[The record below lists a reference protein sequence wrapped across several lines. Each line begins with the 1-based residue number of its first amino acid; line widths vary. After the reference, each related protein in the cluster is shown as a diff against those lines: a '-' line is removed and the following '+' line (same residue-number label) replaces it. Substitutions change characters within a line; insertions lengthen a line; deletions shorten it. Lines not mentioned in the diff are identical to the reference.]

1 MAYSQ
6 IEQRYLNALAEAYFP
21 TMAPEDIAADQQSMD
36 GMQLAAGPT
45 DTRTDAG
52 PSSKKVPYRPVPMK
66 DQLTNPLLA
75 LSDIFA
81 GAARSGT
88 AQVIGSGGDLQS
100 IKNGV
105 TAIFNRPKDQ
115 GWIDAFIKGLE
126 QKTSM
131 VTSEQV
137 RKDGFRIPFTD
148 INVKLPPAIPEGAK
162 YEKDRQY
169 FAEIGEPVGEF
180 APLPGV
186 IEAGVAGIKYGAK
199 AAKALA
205 PTAGKMAEDYMRKT
219 GALMDVAPVGPAS
232 QNTGGLVFSTK
243 DIETRLRL
251 KQQRNEALAKG
262 KTLPGEPKNDRIV
275 IPAQEGS
282 NLPDFVVG
290 KLTVDDWKNRIESLL
305 KPEQIDE
312 YSRWYSEIKDTF
324 MKYTGGDEQKV
335 DRYMRAWL
343 VANQNTSVDS
353 AMANALSQAEQFA
366 RNIPENEMIS
376 GGLPNPTEAARR
388 ALKNEPITSGVGAK
402 IADFVDS
409 AENKGTRAFYGNDA
423 QAGQPFVVDIHTARD
438 TGLVD
443 PILLNHLERLG
454 YKVDK
459 DAVKVDFKEG
469 PTDTQY
475 ENRAD
480 FGRMLTQSLN
490 DTAWQGRNDWKPH
503 EVQAIGWMAMTRL
516 TADAADNTTSALERN
531 FRRITMELAPGEGS
545 PWAKKFGEKFA
556 ALPVERQYQVT
567 QNVTNRAVDM
577 ARSITG
583 VDLRGLVHGTGGW
596 ENFQNPSAVAQTL
609 ATRHGAEY
617 TANVLGYLLQ
627 QTEVWVN
634 SVKGT
639 TQNPKALAI
648 DFIESGSD
656 NLSTNDGLRKFWEK
670 VMAAD
675 PTGLFVGYHPIKTT
689 DGEVGIRVLIDKGG
703 AARMQSVKDALADGG
718 QINIMVTELDFTVR
732 ARGYEAELVKAR
744 NDWKESKDGQA
755 YLGRLADL
763 SRGRAPTNFDSLRKE
778 LENLFEQ
785 ELAGGQATSR
795 GKAGNANSAKPGKV
809 TESSRTPP
817 KGAK

>member
-6 IEQRYLNALAEAYFP
+6 IEERYLNSLAEIHFP
-21 TMAPEDIAADQQSMD
+21 TMPPQDIATENQSID

-52 PSSKKVPYRPVPMK
+52 PASKKTPYKPQAK
-66 DQLTNPLLA
+66 EDQLTNPLIA
-75 LSDIFA
+75 LSDILA

-100 IKNGV
+100 LKNGV
-105 TAIFNRPKDQ
+105 TAIFNRPEDQ

-137 RKDGFRIPFTD
+137 KKDGFRIPGTD
-148 INVKLPPAIPEGAK
+148 VNVKLPPAIPAGAK

-169 FAEIGEPVGEF
+169 MAAIGEPVGEF
-180 APLPGV
+180 APLPGA
-186 IEAGVAGIKYGAK
+186 IDAGLAAIKYGTK
-199 AAKALA
+199 AAKKLA

-232 QNTGGLVFSTK
+232 QNTSGLVFPTK

-251 KQQRNEALAKG
+251 KQQRNDALAKG
-262 KTLPGEPKNDRIV
+262 KALPGEPKNDRIV
-275 IPAQEGS
+275 IPAPEGS

-290 KLTVDDWKNRIESLL
+290 KVTVDDWKSRVESVL

-324 MKYTGGDEQKV
+324 MKYTGGDEKKA
-335 DRYMRAWL
+335 DRYMNAWL

-353 AMANALSQAEQFA
+353 AMANALRQAEQFA
-366 RNIPENEMIS
+366 RDIPESEMLG
-376 GGLPNPTEAARR
+376 GGLPTATEAARR

-409 AENKGTRAFYGNDA
+409 AANKGTRAFYGNDA

-459 DAVKVDFKEG
+459 DAIKVDFQAG

-480 FGRMLTQSLN
+480 FGRMLTQTLN

-531 FRRITMELAPGEGS
+531 FRRISMEVAPGEGS

-577 ARSITG
+577 AKTITG

-596 ENFQNPSAVAQTL
+596 ENFQNPAAVAQTL
-609 ATRHGAEY
+609 ATREGAEY

-634 SVKGT
+634 SVKGMT
-639 TQNPKALAI
+639 KNPKAIAVDILE
-648 DFIESGSD
+648 DGSQ
-656 NLSTNDGLRKFWEK
+656 NMANNNGLRQVWDL
-670 VMAAD
+670 VTGAD
-675 PTGLFVGYHPIKTT
+675 PTGMIKGYQPIRTV
-689 DGEVGIRVLIDKGG
+689 DGKVGIRIIVDQGG
-703 AARMQSVKDALADGG
+703 ANRMTDIQSALEGPIG
-718 QINIMVTELDFTVR
+718 QALKSLPFNIK

-744 NDWKESKDGQA
+744 NDWKESANGEL

-763 SRGRAPTNFDSLRKE
+763 GRGRAPTNLDSLRQE

-785 ELAGGQATSR
+785 ELAGGAATSR
-795 GKAGNANSAKPGKV
+795 GKAGSSNAAKPSKV
-809 TESSRTPP
+809 TGGSRAPA
-817 KGAK
+817 KGAQ